1 MDTYRDFVVGLFM
14 LVSIGIVVGL
24 FLLSSNALE
33 GKRQSFYMRANT
45 ANGLS
50 GDTRV
55 FLQGLQ
61 VGRVTQII
69 PRVDSSGLI
78 FVAQLSLQVAYP
90 DGTPLNV
97 PVGTR
102 AVIAEP
108 SPISAAEV
116 RLEPPEQTH
125 AVVDYLQPGDTIEST
140 RLPGAV
146 DLLADLSTELKD
158 EVLLT
163 LQQTRALMAQSMRTL
178 SGSEGVIAATQEVL
192 SSTTPKVDEALQLL
206 ATSLEKTN
214 EMLADVS
221 PRIAPFHDSLTVTL
235 AQARELMSTLD
246 TLATD
251 ASVMLAEN
259 RDIVRQLLEHLTS
272 TTLVLENF
280 TRQVTR
286 RPLRLLTGV
295 KPPAVDTTGPRP

>member
-1 MDTYRDFVVGLFM
+1 M

-33 GKRQSFYMRANT
+33 GNRQSFYMRANA

-50 GDTRV
+50 RDTRV

-78 FVAQLSLQVAYP
+78 FVAQLSLQVEYP

-97 PVGTR
+97 PLGTR

-116 RLEPPEQTH
+116 RLEAPEQAG
-125 AVVDYLQPGDTIEST
+125 AVVRYLQPGDTIEST

-163 LQQTRALMAQSMRTL
+163 LRQTRALMAQSMQTL
-178 SGSEGVIAATQEVL
+178 SGSEGLIAATQEVL
-192 SSTTPKVDEALQLL
+192 SSTTPRVDEALRLL
-206 ATSLEKTN
+206 ATSLEQTN
-214 EMLADVS
+214 NILADVS
-221 PRIAPFHDSLTVTL
+221 PRIGPFHDSLTATL
-235 AQARELMSTLD
+235 TQARELISTLD
-246 TLATD
+246 TVAID
-251 ASVMLAEN
+251 ASVKLAEN
-259 RDIVRQLLEHLTS
+259 RAIVRQLLERLTS
-272 TTLVLENF
+272 TTLILDNF

-295 KPPAVDTTGPRP
+295 KPPVIDTTGPRP